1 MVRKKLP
8 CVVIV
13 GRPNVG
19 KSSLF
24 NRIVG
29 GRVAVVES
37 QPGVTRDR
45 LYRVTEWNDRKFEI
59 VDTGG
64 MIFSQDDPL
73 TEQIRTQANVALTDA
88 DVVLF
93 VVDAC
98 EGVTAADQELAD
110 ELRKIRKPILIAAN
124 KCDNSER
131 ESLVTDF
138 YALGLGE
145 IFPVS
150 ALHARGVGELM
161 EKVIEYLPQ
170 TPPIKEEEPLRI
182 AILGRP
188 NVGKSSLLNALVGE
202 RRAIVSEI
210 PGTTRDA
217 IDTEISFNEQKIL
230 LIDTAGLRRPG
241 KIQGTL
247 EYYLALRAER
257 ALHRAHLGL
266 IVVDGSLGFVDMD
279 KRTAKMVHSEGRA
292 CIITVN
298 KWDLVE
304 PPDGNPTKKSAEKKD
319 FAKRIHN
326 EIPEL
331 AYAPVCFVSAIAKTG
346 LEALLETCLE
356 VVENYHFRIPTGML
370 NRILREAT
378 YEKPYTRKG
387 MPLRIYYGTQTATA
401 PPTFTLFCNDTNLVH
416 FSYTRYLE
424 NKIRQEFPLEGT
436 PLRLEFRQSHDRKGE
451 KEG

>member
-1 MVRKKLP
+1 MEKKKLP

-29 GRVAVVES
+29 GRVAVVEA

-45 LYRVTEWNDRKFEI
+45 LYHVAEWDDKKFEV

-64 MIFSQDDPL
+64 ILFSRDDPL
-73 TEQIRTQANVALTDA
+73 IEQIRTQANIALTDA
-88 DVVLF
+88 DVVIF
-93 VVDAC
+93 VVDVTD
-98 EGVTAADQELAD
+98 GVTPADQELAD
-110 ELRKIRKPILIAAN
+110 ELRKIGKPILIAVN
-124 KCDNSER
+124 KVDNPER
-131 ESLVTDF
+131 ESLVSDF

-145 IFPVS
+145 IFPIS
-150 ALHARGVGELM
+150 ALHNRGISELM
-161 EKVIEYLPQ
+161 EKTIQLLPET
-170 TPPIKEEEPLRI
+170 TPTDEEEEPIKI

-202 RRAIVSEI
+202 QRAIVSEI

-217 IDTEISFNEQKIL
+217 IDTEISFRGQKIL

-241 KIQGTL
+241 KVQGSL
-247 EYYLALRAER
+247 EYYLTLRAER
-257 ALHRAHLGL
+257 ALHRAHIGI
-266 IVVDGSLGFVDMD
+266 IVVDGSLDFVDMD
-279 KRTAKMVHSEGRA
+279 KRTAKMVHSAGKA
-292 CIITVN
+292 CIIAVN

-304 PPDGNPTKKSAEKKD
+304 PPDGNPHKKSAEKKN
-319 FAKRIHN
+319 FTKKIHI

-331 AYAPVCFVSAIAKTG
+331 SYAPVCFVSAIAKTG

-356 VVENYHFRIPTGML
+356 VIENYHFRIQTGTL

-387 MPLRIYYGTQTATA
+387 KPLRIYYGTQVGTA
-401 PPTFTLFCNDTNLVH
+401 PPTFVLFCNDTSLVH
-416 FSYTRYLE
+416 FSYVRYLE
-424 NKIRQEFPLEGT
+424 NKIREEFPLEGT
-436 PLRLEFRQSHDRKGE
+436 PIRLLFRQSHEPKNA
-451 KEG
+451 